1 MDKQFEIIWSPQA
14 ELDLHNILLFWLEHN
29 KSITFPE
36 KLYNEILETTES
48 SSKSI
53 HRKIYTNRR
62 LQKNFSQVLFNRLQ
76 SRKNRNKNIKNLGR
90 PAKGIESVKCIKTI
104 PYFYKYYAELK

>member
-36 KLYNEILETTES
+36 KRYNEILETTES
-48 SSKSI
+48 LVQNPYI
-53 HRKIYTNRR
+53 G
-62 LQKNFSQVLFNRLQ
+62 
-76 SRKNRNKNIKNLGR
+76 KNIQ
-90 PAKGIESVKCIKTI
+90 IEDYRRILVRYYLIVYRVEKTEI
-104 PYFYKYYAELK
+104 RILRIWDGWQKELKA

>member
-48 SSKSI
+48 LVQNPYI
-53 HRKIYTNRR
+53 G
-62 LQKNFSQVLFNRLQ
+62 
-76 SRKNRNKNIKNLGR
+76 KNIQ
-90 PAKGIESVKCIKTI
+90 IEDYRRILVRYYLIVYRVEKTEI
-104 PYFYKYYAELK
+104 RILRIWNGQQKELKA

>member
-1 MDKQFEIIWSPQA
+1 MDKQFEIIWSLQA

-48 SSKSI
+48 LVQNPYI
-53 HRKIYTNRR
+53 G
-62 LQKNFSQVLFNRLQ
+62 
-76 SRKNRNKNIKNLGR
+76 KNIQIEDYRRILVRYYLIVYRVEKTEIRILRILDGR
-90 PAKGIESVKCIKTI
+90 QK
-104 PYFYKYYAELK
+104 ELKA